1 MNTPASGDLK
11 VAILEGVFFLFKGR
25 RMKNKIVLLL
35 CLAIQI
41 SLYAQTPD
49 LAKTPPMG
57 WNSWN
62 AFALDINSKIVKAV
76 ADSMVSKG
84 LAAAGYQYI
93 VIDDGWQISRD
104 NNGKIIADSTRFP
117 EGIKYLADYV
127 HSKGLKFGIYT
138 CCGTNMRRTSGKL

>member
-1 MNTPASGDLK
+1 MK
-11 VAILEGVFFLFKGR
+11 KIFVFFL
-25 RMKNKIVLLL
+25 
-35 CLAIQI
+35 LAIQI
-41 SLYAQTPD
+41 TAYGQFAD

-62 AFALDINSKIVKAV
+62 AFELNINSKIVKAV

-84 LAAAGYQYI
+84 LAATGYQYI

-104 NNGKIIADSTRFP
+104 KTGRIIADSTRFP

-127 HSKGLKFGIYT
+127 HSKGLKLGYIPVAVQKPAEDAPEVL
-138 CCGTNMRRTSGKL
+138 GTKPLMQKPMLNGVWTL

>member
-1 MNTPASGDLK
+1 MK
-11 VAILEGVFFLFKGR
+11 KIAIGIFFT
-25 RMKNKIVLLL
+25 
-35 CLAIQI
+35 IQI
-41 SLYAQTPD
+41 FVYGQFSE

-62 AFALDINSKIVKAV
+62 AFALEINSKIVMAV

-93 VIDDGWQISRD
+93 VIDDGWQIDRD
-104 NNGKIIADSTRFP
+104 QHGKIIADSTRFP

-127 HSKGLKFGIYT
+127 HSK
-138 CCGTNMRRTSGKL
+138 